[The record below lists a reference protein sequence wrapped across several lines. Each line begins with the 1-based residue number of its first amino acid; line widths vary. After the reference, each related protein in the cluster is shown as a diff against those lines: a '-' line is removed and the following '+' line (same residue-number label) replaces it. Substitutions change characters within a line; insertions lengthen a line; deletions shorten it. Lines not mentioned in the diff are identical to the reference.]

1 MTKDARSLSSASS
14 IAAFNQERFPWSFQ
28 NFQAPLIHPAF
39 HPYLI
44 GLINEEGCDAQKNCR
59 SPHY

>member
-1 MTKDARSLSSASS
+1 MSKDERALCSASS
-14 IAAFNQERFPWSFQ
+14 IAAFNQERFPWSLQ
-28 NFQAPLIHPAF
+28 NFQSPLIHPAF
-39 HPYLI
+39 HPYSI